1 LNNKFSSL
9 KISTDLVQLLSQ
21 NRITDPTPIQQQT
34 IPVLLEGKDVIAQ
47 AQTGTGKTLAF
58 LLPIMQMLNTSD
70 NYVQALIITPTRE
83 LAIQITQVARMLAEA
98 NGANI
103 LAAYGGQDVQLQK
116 RKLKNSI
123 HIVIG
128 TPGRL
133 LDHIKRKSVN
143 FTRIK
148 TLVIDEADRTLDMGF
163 LRDVEQ
169 IIHSTARHRQTVLCS
184 ATMPGGIAALAE
196 KYLNSPLRIH
206 AAGKTVTLENIRQI
220 AVETTD
226 KNKQDTLCSLID
238 EYKPFMAI
246 IFCRTKRRT
255 QTVNRVLN
263 ARGYLSD
270 ELHGNLT
277 QGKREKAMK
286 AFRETKIQYLVA
298 TDIAARGIDVEGI
311 THIFNYDLPGNS
323 ENYIHRIGRTGRA
336 GQEGFAITFFT
347 REDRKDL
354 SLIERGIKST
364 IDILAFNKVK
374 TGNAVPQK
382 DVSGQKTV
390 SRNAERKPYTSKPA
404 DRHTGSVS
412 KKFSSRKKPF
422 SNSSDSIRDV
432 LSKEKGYSFNKKSAD
447 RRSDGGSYSDKR
459 NYKYGDRKSFSSK
472 YGIDRKNPDAQKMF
486 KRESENAFRKG
497 YDKNRNSSGGNNFNS
512 RSTGNRTV
520 KDSRSYFAEDR
531 KKKLYPADAGKSH
544 TLSAKESPEFKRTGI
559 GKQPRRLSFA
569 TRRLGTDAGSRRD
582 REQRDVR

>member
-9 KISTDLVQLLSQ
+9 KISAELVQILSQ
-21 NRITDPTPIQQQT
+21 NRITDPTPIQHQT

-58 LLPIMQMLNTSD
+58 LLPIMQKLNTAE

-83 LAIQITQVARMLAEA
+83 LALQITQVARMLAEA

-103 LAAYGGQDVQLQK
+103 LAAYGGQDVELQK

-163 LRDVEQ
+163 LHDVEQ
-169 IIHSTARHRQTVLCS
+169 IIHSTARHRQTVLYS
-184 ATMPGGIAALAE
+184 ATMPGGITALAE
-196 KYLNSPLRIH
+196 RYLTSPLRIH

-255 QTVNRVLN
+255 QSLNRVLT
-263 ARGYLSD
+263 ARGYSSA
-270 ELHGNLT
+270 ELHGDLT

-298 TDIAARGIDVEGI
+298 TDVAARGIDVEGI
-311 THIFNYDLPGNS
+311 THIFNFDLPGNS

-347 REDRKDL
+347 SGDRHDL
-354 SLIERGIKST
+354 SLIERGIKSK
-364 IDILAFNKVK
+364 IDILPFNKVK
-374 TGNAVPQK
+374 AANAVPQK
-382 DVSGQKTV
+382 YVSGKNIV
-390 SRNAERKPYTSKPA
+390 SRNTVKKQYSSKPA
-404 DRHTGSVS
+404 DGRTGSVS
-412 KKFSSRKKPF
+412 KKYSGGRKPF
-422 SNSSDSIRDV
+422 PKNSDSISDV
-432 LSKEKGYSFNKKSAD
+432 LFKEKGYSSDKKAAD
-447 RRSDGGSYSDKR
+447 RRFNGESYSGKG
-459 NYKYGDRKSFSSK
+459 NYKYGDRKPFLPK
-472 YGIDRKNPDAQKMF
+472 YGIDRKKPDAQKIF
-486 KRESENAFRKG
+486 KRESENTFHKG
-497 YDKNRNSSGGNNFNS
+497 FDRNRNSSRGNNFNP
-512 RSTGNRTV
+512 RSAGNKTV
-520 KDSRSYFAEDR
+520 KDSRGSFAE
-531 KKKLYPADAGKSH
+531 G
-544 TLSAKESPEFKRTGI
+544 
-559 GKQPRRLSFA
+559 RR
-569 TRRLGTDAGSRRD
+569 
-582 REQRDVR
+582 